1 MIGRVASSS
10 AMNSGFPL
18 RRLGAAC
25 AALLLV
31 IGACGSD
38 DDTAADDADTTT
50 TAAPDESPETTAT
63 DETSTTTEPEATDAI
78 DRSTAL
84 FMAPPEAGAELTIAE
99 SGITSATTTVSVL
112 SADESADGIAVST
125 SEVVVGEAGSVTVER
140 SYTTGADGSLS
151 ISAAGFFA
159 SGTGFEVTA
168 TGDDI
173 RITSIT
179 ELESGEASTGNTFVE
194 LNASGIDARN
204 DVAYTIV
211 GGGTES
217 VTTPLG
223 TFDAQ
228 IVDIELSIDSSIGG
242 AQTGT
247 VRYAFLPGFGVLTT
261 DVAIAG
267 FAINSTVTS
276 STVTP

>member
-1 MIGRVASSS
+1 MDTGSPS
-10 AMNSGFPL
+10 A
-18 RRLGAAC
+18 RLGAAA

-31 IGACGSD
+31 FGACGSD
-38 DDTAADDADTTT
+38 GDTATDDTDTTT
-50 TAAPDESPETTAT
+50 TTTTTIDAVAESPETTG
-63 DETSTTTEPEATDAI
+63 DGGTTTSQADERDAI
-78 DRSTAL
+78 DRSEAL
-84 FMAPPEAGAELTIAE
+84 FMSPPEEGAELTVAE
-99 SGITSATTTVSVL
+99 SGITSATTTVSVVRV
-112 SADESADGIAVST
+112 EEMADGITVST
-125 SEVVVGEAGSVTVER
+125 SEVVSGESGDVTVER
-140 SYTTGADGSLS
+140 RYTTGADGSLS

-173 RITSIT
+173 RIPSIA
-179 ELESGEASTGNTFVE
+179 ELATGATAGGDTFVE
-194 LNASGIDARN
+194 LSASGIDARN
-204 DVAYTIV
+204 DVSYTV
-211 GGGTES
+211 MGAGTES

-228 IVDIELSIDSSIGG
+228 IVTIDLAISSSIGG
-242 AQTGT
+242 EQTGS

>member
-1 MIGRVASSS
+1 MDTGSPRAR
-10 AMNSGFPL
+10 F
-18 RRLGAAC
+18 GAAA

-31 IGACGSD
+31 FGACGSD
-38 DDTAADDADTTT
+38 DDTAADDTETTTTT
-50 TAAPDESPETTAT
+50 TATADSPDAT
-63 DETSTTTEPEATDAI
+63 GADETTTTEADEADGI
-78 DRSTAL
+78 DRSNAL
-84 FMAPPEAGAELTIAE
+84 FMSPPEEGAELTVAE
-99 SGITSATTTVSVL
+99 SGIASATTTVSVL
-112 SADESADGIAVST
+112 RVDETADGITVST
-125 SEVVVGEAGSVTVER
+125 SEVVSGEGGDVTVER

-173 RITSIT
+173 RIPSIA
-179 ELESGEASTGNTFVE
+179 ELASGDAASGNTFVE

-204 DVAYTIV
+204 DVSYTV
-211 GGGTES
+211 TGGGTES

-228 IVDIELSIDSSIGG
+228 IVTIDLAISSSIGG
-242 AQTGT
+242 DQTGT

>member
-1 MIGRVASSS
+1 
-10 AMNSGFPL
+10 MNTGSPL
-18 RRLGAAC
+18 TRLGAAF

-31 IGACGSD
+31 LGACGSD

-50 TAAPDESPETTAT
+50 TAASAASPDTTAA
-63 DETSTTTEPEATDAI
+63 DGSSTTTEPESTDAI

-84 FMAPPEAGAELTIAE
+84 FMSPPEAGAELTVAE

-112 SADESADGIAVST
+112 SADESADGITVST
-125 SEVVVGEAGSVTVER
+125 SEIVSGEAGSVTVER

-159 SGTGFEVTA
+159 SGGGFEVTA

-173 RITSIT
+173 RIPSIA
-179 ELESGEASTGNTFVE
+179 ELDSGEASTGNTFVE

-228 IVDIELSIDSSIGG
+228 IVDIDLSIDSSIGG
-242 AQTGT
+242 EQSGT
-247 VRYAFLPGFGVLTT
+247 VRYAFLPGFGVLVT
-261 DVAIAG
+261 DVAIGG
-267 FAINSTVTS
+267 FALNSTVTS

>member
-1 MIGRVASSS
+1 MDTGSRRV
-10 AMNSGFPL
+10 
-18 RRLGAAC
+18 RLGAAA

-31 IGACGSD
+31 FGACGSD
-38 DDTAADDADTTT
+38 DDTAADDT
-50 TAAPDESPETTAT
+50 
-63 DETSTTTEPEATDAI
+63 ETSTTTEAAVESPETTGGDETTTTTEADESDAI
-78 DRSTAL
+78 DRSSAL
-84 FMAPPEAGAELTIAE
+84 FMAPPEEGAELTIAE
-99 SGITSATTTVSVL
+99 SGIIAATTTVSVV
-112 SADESADGIAVST
+112 SVDETADGITVST
-125 SEVVVGEAGSVTVER
+125 SEVVDSGDGTVTVER
-140 SYTTGADGSLS
+140 TYTTGADGSVS

-173 RITSIT
+173 RIPSIA
-179 ELESGEASTGNTFVE
+179 ELSSGEVSTGNTFVE

-204 DVAYTIV
+204 DVAYSV
-211 GGGTES
+211 MGAGTES

-228 IVDIELSIDSSIGG
+228 IVTIDLTISSSLAGE
-242 AQTGT
+242 QSGT

-267 FAINSTVTS
+267 FAINSTVTA